1 MKLYYWD
8 NFTIANKNYTIFSL
22 AEDEQEAKK
31 LAMERITDN
40 TAKQIAST
48 LISKNKPKV
57 LDEPI
62 SFIWGIDGQL
72 SI

>member
-22 AEDEQEAKK
+22 AENEEQAKS
-31 LAMERITDN
+31 LALQNIKNKDAN
-40 TAKQIAST
+40 LFASKI
-48 LISKNKPKV
+48 ISKNKPRV
-57 LDEPI
+57 LDTPV